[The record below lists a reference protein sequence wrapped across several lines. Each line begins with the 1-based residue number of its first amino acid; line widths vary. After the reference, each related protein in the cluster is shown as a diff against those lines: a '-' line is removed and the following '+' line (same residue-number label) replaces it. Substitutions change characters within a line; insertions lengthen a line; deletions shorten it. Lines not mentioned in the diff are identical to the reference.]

1 MKKRA
6 DTLIWTCILCL
17 ASVFFISSVTAACP
31 DNQWLN
37 IQVTDSSNNTLTG
50 TFTFQF
56 NITTSADCTGVLYS
70 NTTTQATDN
79 KGRIAYSL
87 DNLGNVDFSSARYLC
102 YYRDGLLKLSRKL
115 GIICTNANIT
125 FNATYDTW
133 LPNYTLSSKYWYN
146 FSSVSPASIY
156 NSTYNTWAYNQ
167 TYSGSTYNSTYAG
180 GAVYWYNYSLVAQ
193 ANIYNISYDS
203 WLPNYSASGKYWYN
217 MTYSGSTFNTTYA
230 SGIPYW
236 YNFSLVSLAT
246 IYNVSY
252 DTWLPNYTLNSKYW
266 YNFTLITPAS
276 VYNSSYN
283 ACVPYAYN
291 QTYSGSTFNSTYAGG
306 IPYWYNF
313 STVSQ
318 ASVYNSSYDTWLPN
332 YTLSSKYWYNF
343 SSVSPAS
350 VYNSSYNAC
359 VPYAYNQTY
368 SGSTYNST
376 YAGGAVYWY
385 NYSSVA
391 QANVYNV
398 SYDSWLPNYTLSSKY
413 WYNFSSVSPASIYNS
428 TYNTWAYNQTYS
440 GSTFNS
446 TYAGGIPYWYNLTTP
461 AITYADARDGTANLH
476 THNAANITAGVF
488 GAGNYNMSG
497 NLTYTDGN
505 GPQMGNA
512 TIYWDGAKLVIRV
525 R

>member
-252 DTWLPNYTLNSKYW
+252 DTWLPNYTVSNKYW
-266 YNFTLITPAS
+266 YNYTLITPAS
-276 VYNSSYN
+276 V
-283 ACVPYAYN
+283 
-291 QTYSGSTFNSTYAGG
+291 
-306 IPYWYNF
+306 
-313 STVSQ
+313 
-318 ASVYNSSYDTWLPN
+318 
-332 YTLSSKYWYNF
+332 
-343 SSVSPAS
+343 
-350 VYNSSYNAC
+350 
-359 VPYAYNQTY
+359 
-368 SGSTYNST
+368 
-376 YAGGAVYWY
+376 
-385 NYSSVA
+385 
-391 QANVYNV
+391 
-398 SYDSWLPNYTLSSKY
+398 
-413 WYNFSSVSPASIYNS
+413 YNS